1 MELRDK
7 DNQEKLKKEV
17 DKDLVGLQHQESK
30 VVEEN
35 WNCLIETTHDTCL
48 I

>member
-1 MELRDK
+1 MQVRDK

-17 DKDLVGLQHQESK
+17 DKALARFQHKESE

-35 WNCLIETTHDTCL
+35 WNCLIVTTHDTCL
-48 I
+48 M

>member
-7 DNQEKLKKEV
+7 DNQEKLQKEV
-17 DKDLVGLQHQESK
+17 DKALAGFQHQESE

-35 WNCLIETTHDTCL
+35 WNCLIATTHDTCL
-48 I
+48 M